1 MNDIFFILVT
11 LIFAAFFSGIEIA
24 FLTSNKLKIELERAK
39 GLLSAR
45 LLTYFVKYPSR
56 LIAALLLGS
65 NIVLVIFGMLMAN
78 MLDPFLHG
86 YLKESEYLVLL
97 IQTLITT
104 LIILFF
110 GEFLPKALFRLNPN
124 RILNFFTVP
133 LILFYYLLYPLI
145 YLFIWSAEWIIK
157 HLFKIQLSE
166 SEYIFTIVDLDE
178 YIRHFV
184 PEEPKDEE
192 VQQEIQ
198 MFHNAMGFRNIKL
211 RECMVPRTE
220 IVSVDESDP
229 IEDLMS
235 KFIESEFSRI
245 LVYRESIDNIVG
257 YVHSFEMFRS
267 PQNIKEIIKPVFYVP
282 ETMLASNAMN
292 MFIEDHRSVAVVV
305 DEFGGTSGIVTMEDV
320 MEEIFGEI
328 DDEFDTGDMAEQKID
343 DHTFI
348 FSARLEIDYINNKFD
363 LDLPVSSEYETLAGF
378 IIHHHESIPHL
389 HENITISPFNFDII
403 KVSGNKIEQVR
414 MKIVR

>member
-1 MNDIFFILVT
+1 
-11 LIFAAFFSGIEIA
+11 
-24 FLTSNKLKIELERAK
+24 
-39 GLLSAR
+39 
-45 LLTYFVKYPSR
+45 
-56 LIAALLLGS
+56 
-65 NIVLVIFGMLMAN
+65 
-78 MLDPFLHG
+78 
-86 YLKESEYLVLL
+86 
-97 IQTLITT
+97 
-104 LIILFF
+104 
-110 GEFLPKALFRLNPN
+110 
-124 RILNFFTVP
+124 
-133 LILFYYLLYPLI
+133 LLYPLI
-145 YLFIWSAEWIIK
+145 YVFIWSAEWIIK
-157 HLFKIQLSE
+157 YLFKIKLSE

-198 MFHNAMGFRNIKL
+198 MFHNAMEFRNIKL

-220 IVSVDESDP
+220 IVSVEESDP

-257 YVHSFEMFRS
+257 YAHSFEMFRS

-292 MFIEDHRSVAVVV
+292 MFIENHRSVAVVV

-348 FSARLEIDYINNKFD
+348 FSARLEIDYINDKFD

-389 HENITISPFNFDII
+389 RENITITPFVFDII
-403 KVSGNKIEQVR
+403 KVSGNKIEQV
-414 MKIVR
+414 KLTIVR